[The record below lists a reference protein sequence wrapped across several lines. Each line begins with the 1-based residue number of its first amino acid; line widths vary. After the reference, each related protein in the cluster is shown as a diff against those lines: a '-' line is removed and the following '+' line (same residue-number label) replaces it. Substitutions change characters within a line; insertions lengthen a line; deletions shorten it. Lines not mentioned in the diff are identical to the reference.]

1 MKRAVALYR
10 SPTYSPN
17 QHRRNDEAILDAVV
31 EGLMNR
37 GWSVDSATERDVEDG
52 RLPHGDVY
60 VNMCQ
65 GRRASDELAHSRLDG
80 ALIVNRPQ
88 SVLNCHRYQMV
99 SHMEDAK
106 LAFPYTLIV
115 PTSGEAARHPPMQQW
130 NGRSGSVWVK
140 RGDVHAESQEDVVKA
155 DIKNVEHAIHAFGER
170 GVPLVA
176 IQEHIPGPVIKFYAV
191 AGNRFFH
198 WYAAEKTD
206 VAVQVNEQKLRDLA
220 FAAAEVLGL
229 EVFGGDAAVPT
240 PDHPV
245 LIDINDWP
253 SFAPVRDRAADAIAT
268 YIHER
273 ATNGRK
279 T

>member
-10 SPTYSPN
+10 SPTYSPQ
-17 QHRRNDEAILDAVV
+17 QHRRNDEAILDQTV

-37 GWSVDSATERDVEDG
+37 GWSVSTATERDVEDG
-52 RLPHGDVY
+52 RLPAGDVY

-106 LAFPYTLIV
+106 LAFPRTLIV
-115 PTSGEAARHPPMQQW
+115 PTSGEVARHPPMQQL
-130 NGRSGSVWVK
+130 NGNARSVWVK
-140 RGDVHAESQEDVVKA
+140 RGDVHAESKDDVVMAEAK
-155 DIKNVEHAIHAFGER
+155 DVEHVIASFGER

-176 IQEHIPGPVIKFYAV
+176 IQEHIPGPVVKFYAV
-191 AGNRFFH
+191 AGRRFFH
-198 WYAAEKTD
+198 WYAAEKAD
-206 VAVQVNEQKLRDLA
+206 GEVRVDEEKLKHLA
-220 FAAAEVLGL
+220 FAAADALGL
-229 EVFGGDAAVPT
+229 EVFGGDAALPA
-240 PDHPV
+240 PDKPV

-268 YIHER
+268 YIHEQ
-273 ATNGRK
+273 ATNGRQ

>member
-17 QHRRNDEAILDAVV
+17 QHRRNDEAILDACV
-31 EGLMNR
+31 ERLMNK
-37 GWSVDSATERDVEDG
+37 GWSVETATERDVEDG

-65 GRRASDELAHSRLDG
+65 GRRASDELAHSRLNG

-106 LAFPYTLIV
+106 LAFPRTVIL
-115 PTSGEAARHPPMQQW
+115 PTSGEVARHPPLQQL
-130 NGRSGSVWVK
+130 NGRASAVWIK
-140 RGDVHAESQEDVVKA
+140 RGDVHAETQEDVVKA
-155 DIKNVEHAIHAFGER
+155 ELANVEHAIHAFGER

-176 IQEHIPGPVIKFYAV
+176 IQEHVPGPVIKFYAV
-191 AGNRFFH
+191 AGRRFFH
-198 WYAAEKTD
+198 WYAAEKSD
-206 VAVQVNEQKLRDLA
+206 VHIAVNEEKLRDLA

-229 EVFGGDAAVPT
+229 EVFGGDAAIPA
-240 PDHPV
+240 PDKPV

-273 ATNGRK
+273 ATNGRSA
-279 T
+279 